1 MNFLKGFVKN
11 EAGQIGIII
20 TIIFGIIGA
29 VIIGS
34 VITAGAFTGISST
47 IAGYI
52 VPFLLLGLLAV
63 GAMIGYSKMKG

>member
-11 EAGQIGIII
+11 EKGQIGIII

-29 VIIGS
+29 VIIAS
-34 VITAGAFTGISST
+34 VITTAAFTGISNT
-47 IAGYI
+47 ISLYI

-63 GAMIGYSKMKG
+63 GAMIGYSKMK